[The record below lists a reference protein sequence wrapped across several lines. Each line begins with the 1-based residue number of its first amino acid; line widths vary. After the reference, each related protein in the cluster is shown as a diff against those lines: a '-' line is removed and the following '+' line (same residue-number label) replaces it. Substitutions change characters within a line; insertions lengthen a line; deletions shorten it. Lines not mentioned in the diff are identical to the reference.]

1 VADSEALRA
10 RRYRAHQ
17 AGIHELCL
25 PGRCKELGPDATQQ
39 KAAEATARLAAAV
52 LEEFPEHDALSRA
65 LALRLVELSEGRGRP
80 PCRRYERWAS
90 WWPPSG
96 TRRDALAAAAPSRVD

>member
-1 VADSEALRA
+1 MADSEALRA

-25 PGRCKELGPDATQQ
+25 PGRCKELGPDQTQQ

-52 LEEFPEHDALSRA
+52 LEEFPEHDALSRT
-65 LALRLVELSEGRGRP
+65 LALRLVELSEGRGPAAVQALRALG
-80 PCRRYERWAS
+80 ELVAAQ
-90 WWPPSG
+90 
-96 TRRDALAAAAPSRVD
+96 RDQA